1 MEKLENAAE
10 SRSFA
15 LLVVRRLA
23 FLSLYTSLIAL
34 FFWTA
39 GSFRLF
45 LDETQI
51 MLLSVLRWSSIA
63 LFILSFAAAAGSVVE
78 AGGRS
83 RPRILISWLLLT
95 GGAALLCLVSEVL
108 ILLSEGLT

>member
-1 MEKLENAAE
+1 MEKLENAAG
-10 SRSFA
+10 SRSIA

-23 FLSLYTSLIAL
+23 FLSLYTALIAL

-63 LFILSFAAAAGSVVE
+63 LFILSFAAAAGSLVE
-78 AGGRS
+78 AGSRS
-83 RPRILISWLLLT
+83 RPRILVSWLLLA
-95 GGAALLCLVSEVL
+95 GAAALLCLVSEVL
-108 ILLSEGLT
+108 ILLSEGIA